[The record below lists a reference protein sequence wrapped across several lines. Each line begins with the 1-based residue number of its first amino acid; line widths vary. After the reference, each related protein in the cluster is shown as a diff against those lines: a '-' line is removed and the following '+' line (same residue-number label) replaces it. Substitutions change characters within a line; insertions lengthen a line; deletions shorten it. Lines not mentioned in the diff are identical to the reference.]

1 MTCSVQP
8 QPSIL
13 PNLRFMP
20 STDNPRIQPIP
31 VDLIHP
37 GHYQARRKFDQ
48 DALEE
53 LAASI
58 AESGIV
64 QPVVVR
70 SEGDSFELLAGE
82 RRWRAAQLAGL
93 HQIPAIVRNDLDDR
107 EAHVLGLIENLQRE
121 SLSPMETARGL
132 TDLAELFD
140 LTHETAG
147 KRIGKSRAYVSN
159 FLRLLKLD
167 DRVQALMD
175 DRQLSMGHAK
185 VLAGLERDKQ
195 LPLARECIAKSW
207 SVRSLEA
214 AGRRV
219 QAGNQNAQKRRDNSA
234 RRELDNLQAMLS
246 EHMGNKVTVDC
257 DERGKGEVRIKF
269 HSLDE
274 FEGLLDQWGVKY
286 NQ

>member
-1 MTCSVQP
+1 MATAEN
-8 QPSIL
+8 PS
-13 PNLRFMP
+13 
-20 STDNPRIQPIP
+20 IQPIP

-37 GHYQARRKFDQ
+37 GEYQARRRFDE

-58 AESGIV
+58 GESGIV

-70 SEGDSFELLAGE
+70 SDGEFYELLAGE

-93 HQIPAIVRNDLDDR
+93 HEIPAILRNDLDDR

-132 TDLAELFD
+132 LELAELFE
-140 LTHETAG
+140 LTHDAAG

-167 DRVQALMD
+167 DRVQALVD
-175 DRQLSMGHAK
+175 DNQLSMGHAR
-185 VLAGLERDKQ
+185 VLAGLAPEKQ
-195 LPLARECIAKSW
+195 LPLARECVSKNW
-207 SVRSLEA
+207 SVRQLEA
-214 AGRRV
+214 AGRKIQSGKSNGSKTTDNSSKRELEKLQV
-219 QAGNQNAQKRRDNSA
+219 MISEHLGNQ
-234 RRELDNLQAMLS
+234 
-246 EHMGNKVTVDC
+246 VVVDYN
-257 DERGKGEVRIKF
+257 DSGKGEVRIKF

-274 FEGLLDQWGVKY
+274 FEGLLDRWGVKY
-286 NQ
+286 Q

>member
-1 MTCSVQP
+1 
-8 QPSIL
+8 
-13 PNLRFMP
+13 MP
-20 STDNPRIQPIP
+20 AQDHPRIQPIP

-37 GHYQARRKFDQ
+37 GAFQARRRFDAE
-48 DALEE
+48 ALTE

-70 SEGDSFELLAGE
+70 SDGDMYELLAGE
-82 RRWRAAQLAGL
+82 RRWRAAQQAGL
-93 HQIPAIVRNDLDDR
+93 HEIPAILRNDLDDR

-132 TDLAELFD
+132 LELAELFD
-140 LTHETAG
+140 LTHEAAG
-147 KRIGKSRAYVSN
+147 RRIGKSRAYVSN

-175 DRQLSMGHAK
+175 DDQISMGHAR
-185 VLAGLERDKQ
+185 VLAGLPLDQQ
-195 LPLARECIAKSW
+195 LPLARECVTRNW
-207 SVRSLEA
+207 SVRQLEA
-214 AGRRV
+214 AGRRA
-219 QAGNQNAQKRRDNSA
+219 QAGNSGAQKRRDTGQ
-234 RRELDNLQAMLS
+234 RRELEKLQGVLS

-257 DERGKGEVRIKF
+257 DDRGRGEVRIRF

-274 FEGLLDQWGVKY
+274 FEGLLDRWGVKY
-286 NQ
+286 D